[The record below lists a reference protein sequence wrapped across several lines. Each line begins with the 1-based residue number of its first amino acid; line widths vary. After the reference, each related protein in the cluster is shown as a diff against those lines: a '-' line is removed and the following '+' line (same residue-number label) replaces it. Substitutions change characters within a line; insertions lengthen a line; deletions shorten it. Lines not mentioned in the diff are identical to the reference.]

1 MTGFVDWGQLIW
13 VVGLV
18 IGAGGGVAAFLFWV
32 YRLVQGLRSEMSE
45 RDSAAQLEKERAK
58 LVEDDLRREL
68 NDYKVHVAEKFA
80 TKDGVTAAVNR
91 VEGSIQN
98 IATQVENAV
107 DRLTARIDKLLDNN
121 NRSPP
126 TRRTG

>member
-1 MTGFVDWGQLIW
+1 MTGLVDWGQLIW

-18 IGAGGGVAAFLFWV
+18 LSAGGGVAAFLFWV
-32 YRLVQGLRSEMSE
+32 YRLVQGLRSEMRE

-58 LVEDDLRREL
+58 MVEDELRREL

-91 VEGSIQN
+91 VEGSIQS

-107 DRLTARIDKLLDNN
+107 DRLTSRIDKLLDNN
-121 NRSPP
+121 RSPP
-126 TRRTG
+126 TRRAG

>member
-1 MTGFVDWGQLIW
+1 MTGSVTWEVLIW
-13 VVGLV
+13 VVGL
-18 IGAGGGVAAFLFWV
+18 IIAAGGVVTGFLFWV
-32 YRLVQGLRSEMSE
+32 YRLVTAFNKALGE
-45 RDSAAQLEKERAK
+45 RDTAAQLEKERAK
-58 LVEDDLRREL
+58 LVEEELRREL

-98 IATQVENAV
+98 IANQVENAV

-121 NRSPP
+121 NRQPP

>member
-1 MTGFVDWGQLIW
+1 MTGLVDWGQLIW
-13 VVGLV
+13 IVGLML
-18 IGAGGGVAAFLFWV
+18 GASGGVAAFLFWV
-32 YRLVQGLRSEMSE
+32 YRLVSGLRVEMGE

-58 LVEDDLRREL
+58 LVEDELRREI
-68 NDYKVHVAEKFA
+68 NDYKVHVAEQFA

-121 NRSPP
+121 RGPP

>member
-1 MTGFVDWGQLIW
+1 MTGLVDWGQLIW

-18 IGAGGGVAAFLFWV
+18 LGAGGAVAAFLFWV
-32 YRLVQGLRSEMSE
+32 YRLVQGLRAEMGE
-45 RDSAAQLEKERAK
+45 RDAAALLEKERAK

-68 NDYKVHVAEKFA
+68 NEYKVHVAERFA
-80 TKDGVTAAVNR
+80 TKDGVTAAVSR

-121 NRSPP
+121 RGPP

>member
-1 MTGFVDWGQLIW
+1 MTG
-13 VVGLV
+13 VVTFEALYWV
-18 IGAGGGVAAFLFWV
+18 IGLIVAAGGVVAGFLFWV
-32 YRLVQGLRSEMSE
+32 YRLVQAFNKALGE
-45 RDSAAQLEKERAK
+45 RDTAAQLEKERAK
-58 LVEDDLRREL
+58 LVEDELRREL

-121 NRSPP
+121 RHPP